1 MESQAQLLR
10 QHQWDG
16 TPPVETDQSK
26 GLPQPPLQKPYPPD
40 AKLID
45 LVPPD
50 DLDLGAMPLAE
61 VIGRRRSRRAFT
73 DESIDLKELSFLLWA
88 TQGVQDTI
96 GRSGRATLRT
106 VPSAGARHAFE
117 TYLSVHRV
125 DGLDEGLYRYLALEH
140 KLCAIATG
148 DGYAPRAREACL
160 GQKFVE
166 QSAVTF
172 IWTVVP
178 YRMEWR
184 YVRGSHKIIALDAG
198 HVCQNLY
205 LAAESIG
212 CGTCAV
218 GAYDQDA
225 IDEFVGVDGTDEFVL
240 YVGPVGRLPETEPEP

>member
-73 DESIDLKELSFLLWA
+73 DESIDLKELSFLLW
-88 TQGVQDTI
+88 
-96 GRSGRATLRT
+96 
-106 VPSAGARHAFE
+106 AFE

>member
-1 MESQAQLLR
+1 MDSHALLLR

-16 TPPVETDQSK
+16 SPPVETDQSK
-26 GLPQPPLQKPYPPD
+26 GLPQPPLQKPYPAD
-40 AKLID
+40 AKLVD

-50 DLDLGAMPLAE
+50 DLTLGTMPLIEA
-61 VIGRRRSRRAFT
+61 IRRRRSRRKFT
-73 DESIDLKELSFLLWA
+73 DDPITLEELSFLLWT
-88 TQGVQDTI
+88 TQGVEELI

-117 TYLSVHRV
+117 TYLSAHRV
-125 DGLDEGLYRYLALEH
+125 DGLPEGLYRYLALEH
-140 KLCAIATG
+140 KLCLVATG
-148 DGYAPRAREACL
+148 DGLAANARGACL

-212 CGTCAV
+212 CGTCAI

-225 IDEFVGVDGTDEFVL
+225 MDELVGVDGESEFVL
-240 YVGPVGRLPETEPEP
+240 YVAPVGRLE